1 MDPTIKAVDNILDG
15 LNAEAPERKYCDR
28 HKKHK
33 YHKGIAGG
41 KRCVYCG
48 YMKWG
53 GRKGREDI
61 FDKQFKT
68 EPRHKCEEED
78 D

>member
-1 MDPTIKAVDNILDG
+1 MISSLKLNPDVNVKRMMIKMDPTIKAVDNILDG

-48 YMKWG
+48 YMK
-53 GRKGREDI
+53 
-61 FDKQFKT
+61 
-68 EPRHKCEEED
+68 
-78 D
+78 